1 MWRRIVPSAT
11 QPRTTVP
18 IPFTGK
24 TWSTGRAPGASGT
37 AGVPFPGHLR
47 EEPLTEGDGVV
58 LDGPVPGEHAAPQ
71 QGLELF
77 RGQVVPQHQIP
88 FVTPAQWSIT
98 AHSPNSGVIASTTTS
113 ARSERETAWKREE
126 SSSGYRDGSTK
137 VTVSLPRFRLEKVR
151 SDSVPFLPSPF
162 A

>member
-1 MWRRIVPSAT
+1 MGWSSTVRYREST
-11 QPRTTVP
+11 QPRSR
-18 IPFTGK
+18 G
-24 TWSTGRAPGASGT
+24 WSCSAVRSFLSTRSPS
-37 AGVPFPGHLR
+37 V
-47 EEPLTEGDGVV
+47 
-58 LDGPVPGEHAAPQ
+58 
-71 QGLELF
+71 
-77 RGQVVPQHQIP
+77 I
-88 FVTPAQWSIT
+88 PAQWSIT

-126 SSSGYRDGSTK
+126 SRSGYRDGSTK